1 MGYFP
6 KIDDALFELCFFIEA
21 QRLIEIGL
29 ANEPYSQMI
38 MVKAHKPIEFFSLYN
53 NVLAL
58 EDILLQIV
66 HGHIL
71 TNIIYD
77 HGLLMLSCLYILL
90 SSYYVGNKL
99 SI

>member
-1 MGYFP
+1 M
-6 KIDDALFELCFFIEA
+6 
-21 QRLIEIGL
+21 
-29 ANEPYSQMI
+29 
-38 MVKAHKPIEFFSLYN
+38 MVKAYKFMEFFLLYN

-58 EDILLQIV
+58 EDILLLIV
-66 HGHIL
+66 HGRIL
-71 TNIIYD
+71 TNVVYD

>member
-1 MGYFP
+1 
-6 KIDDALFELCFFIEA
+6 
-21 QRLIEIGL
+21 
-29 ANEPYSQMI
+29 MI
-38 MVKAHKPIEFFSLYN
+38 IVKAYKPMKFFLLYN

-58 EDILLQIV
+58 EDILLLII

-71 TNIIYD
+71 TNVVYG

-99 SI
+99 ST